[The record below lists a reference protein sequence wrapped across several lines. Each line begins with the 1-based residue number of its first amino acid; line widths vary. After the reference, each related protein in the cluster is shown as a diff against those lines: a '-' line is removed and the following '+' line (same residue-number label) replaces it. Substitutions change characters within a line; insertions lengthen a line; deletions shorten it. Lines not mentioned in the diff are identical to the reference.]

1 MNVSSKMYGVGWKG
15 GGSVWSLCWKW
26 LLNRGDVCGLVVGSI
41 IFHPSDGRSEL
52 VITSPDDPSEELVV
66 NPGRLPQ
73 CMPEGL
79 RYQQVGGANG
89 SMLFFHMATAFW
101 SISSAYLCVFF
112 RDLSTSF
119 KALVRVVA
127 SPF

>member
-89 SMLFFHMATAFW
+89 SMLFFHMATA
-101 SISSAYLCVFF
+101 LG
-112 RDLSTSF
+112 
-119 KALVRVVA
+119 A
-127 SPF
+127 SPRPISVFSSETYQHLSRPSSV